1 MTNKKH
7 KLSYSNANWDV
18 IHARQEKKWAQR
30 SGEVVVIK
38 PADPEKLATMKQ
50 ARSKTVER
58 AKKKKQK
65 KIKKSYVAKFNK
77 KNRQKMFE
85 GEIE

>member
-38 PADPEKLATMKQ
+38 PADPEKRRTAA
-50 ARSKTVER
+50 ARSGSCPPGHRRHDPGADGDPQAWLCPDR
-58 AKKKKQK
+58 A
-65 KIKKSYVAKFNK
+65 V
-77 KNRQKMFE
+77 RR
-85 GEIE
+85 

>member
-1 MTNKKH
+1 
-7 KLSYSNANWDV
+7 
-18 IHARQEKKWAQR
+18 
-30 SGEVVVIK
+30 
-38 PADPEKLATMKQ
+38 MKQ

-85 GEIE
+85 GEVE